1 MKAFNFRNVLL
12 LALIVPA
19 FNCFCQTDTTGIQEK
34 ETEFVNE
41 KFRDRTTM
49 FYIAGKAEVKNS
61 YYITGN
67 SGIYVACEHKVLS
80 LHVIGAG
87 LGYFLQSQHPD
98 RDTYYYEPKHS
109 DWYSQGIQLSLS
121 YKYLTSLDRRMS
133 KGLTGNN
140 FSSNYIMISPAI
152 AYLYGTYTTS
162 DVSWDF
168 TKSKWAIKSER
179 KASFVPTLKIGYGI
193 QRMIRTNMLIDI
205 NAGIQIGEHSDL
217 NDPTR
222 LLYIQIKAG
231 YIFKY

>member
-1 MKAFNFRNVLL
+1 MKAVKIRNLVLL
-12 LALIVPA
+12 VLLYPSICYGQIDSTVM
-19 FNCFCQTDTTGIQEK
+19 QK
-34 ETEFVNE
+34 ETDFVNE

-61 YYITGN
+61 YEITGN
-67 SGIYVACEHKVLS
+67 TGIYVACEHKMLR

-87 LGYFLQSQHPD
+87 LGYFLQYQHLD
-98 RDTYYYEPKHS
+98 REIYYDLKYS
-109 DWYSQGIQLSLS
+109 DGLSQGIQLSLS

-152 AYLYGTYTTS
+152 AYLYGSYYTS
-162 DVSWDF
+162 AVSWDF
-168 TKSKWAIKSER
+168 TKNKWAIKSER
-179 KASFVPTLKIGYGI
+179 RVSFMPTLKLGYGI

-205 NAGIQIGEHSDL
+205 NAGIQISKYRDL
-217 NDPTR
+217 DDPTQ